1 MVFIVLLG
9 VADEDE
15 EELQFGTKWK
25 IMENSRE
32 EVEVALKDPEG
43 FLQSLQADTAAAD
56 QSPSGLSDAED
67 PFWWQSKG
75 AQEEVEVRL
84 TSADGMPLKRNAVTG
99 ALEAFKS
106 EKLQDDLP
114 EVEAEAA
121 EVVLPCGDDY

>member
-15 EELQFGTKWK
+15 EELQFGTKRK

-32 EVEVALKDPEG
+32 EVEAALKDPEG

-56 QSPSGLSDAED
+56 QSPSGLSDTED

-75 AQEEVEVRL
+75 AQEVRL

-99 ALEAFKS
+99 TLAAFKS